1 MFFLNSLS
9 NCSDSILSGLSQTEP
24 KILPFYLYSV
34 DNNKLIS
41 AEATVFST
49 VWLRFVP
56 NYTNYFNLQKK
67 VFQDSQCISQAEQ
80 GRRGPEPWAA
90 RRGLQHN
97 QNARAGARVGP
108 GCEHKVSTH
117 ILLTRWSILGSVFPT
132 INVCSE
138 FWEREGFVR
147 AKRYVKDKQTKI
159 SIDWAPDGAKHERIF
174 ADFIIDSTHFQTKVL
189 AIDNWW
195 RFFYPDKNQSLHVLL
210 LPFGNGS
217 EWEQLVRGSG
227 RWNWGIDQKWK

>member
-1 MFFLNSLS
+1 MFFLNSLN
-9 NCSDSILSGLSQTEP
+9 NCSDSILSGLNQTEP
-24 KILPFYLYSV
+24 KIFPFYLYSV

-90 RRGLQHN
+90 RQRLQHN

-108 GCEHKVSTH
+108 GCGHKVSTH
-117 ILLTRWSILGSVFPT
+117 ILLTRWSILGSVVAT
-132 INVCSE
+132 MQCMLRVL
-138 FWEREGFVR
+138 R
-147 AKRYVKDKQTKI
+147 KRGLCE
-159 SIDWAPDGAKHERIF
+159 S
-174 ADFIIDSTHFQTKVL
+174 
-189 AIDNWW
+189 
-195 RFFYPDKNQSLHVLL
+195 
-210 LPFGNGS
+210 
-217 EWEQLVRGSG
+217 
-227 RWNWGIDQKWK
+227 